1 MKNAIFW
8 DVGSQSGIKLA
19 PLEEMH
25 HSHFKVYKSES
36 REFLQNACRFPLR
49 SKDFSNQNTQ
59 FFNK

>member
-1 MKNAIFW
+1 
-8 DVGSQSGIKLA
+8 VGSQSGIKLA